1 MKEIWKD
8 IKGYEG
14 KYQISNKGN
23 IRSLNYRRTGKTKIL
38 QPGKDKDGYLLIGLR
53 KDGKKKT
60 YKIHR
65 LVAEAF
71 LENPNKKPQ
80 INHIDG
86 NKQNNYISNLEWCT
100 NKENMAHAYTNGL
113 ALGKHGKQTI
123 YIAAEANKKPVRCIT
138 TDTTY
143 KSATEAESLTG
154 VAHQNIAKCCKH
166 TLKSAGKLPDG
177 TKLIWE
183 YV

>member
-1 MKEIWKD
+1 
-8 IKGYEG
+8 
-14 KYQISNKGN
+14 
-23 IRSLNYRRTGKTKIL
+23 
-38 QPGKDKDGYLLIGLR
+38 
-53 KDGKKKT
+53 
-60 YKIHR
+60 
-65 LVAEAF
+65 
-71 LENPNKKPQ
+71 
-80 INHIDG
+80 
-86 NKQNNYISNLEWCT
+86 
-100 NKENMAHAYTNGL
+100 MAHAYTNGL
-113 ALGKHGKQTI
+113 ASGKHGKQTI